1 MIINPYVFG
10 VAYDPDAQA
19 FFTASG
25 LTDNTQKSAINTLV
39 LDMKGFG
46 IWTKMKAIYPFVG
59 GTATTHKFN
68 LKNPADTDAA
78 FRLVFSGGMTHSIN
92 GILFSGVNGY
102 CDTKLNMS
110 TNYAVNNSTHMSFY
124 SRTSAALGA
133 SFEMGVFNGTSIIGV
148 TLRRSDFGFG
158 TFYAVNS
165 GAYISFTD
173 SNAAAFYISNRL
185 GTAENGWRNSTKTA
199 TATNTALTRPSLNMF
214 IGGQNNSGALNQATT
229 RQVAFA
235 SIGDGL
241 TDTDASNLYTA
252 VQAYQ
257 TTLTRNV

>member
-1 MIINPYVFG
+1 MIINPYVFSG
-10 VAYDPDAQA
+10 FDADAQA
-19 FFTASG
+19 FITAAG
-25 LTDNTQKSAINTLV
+25 ITDNTQKTAINTLV

-59 GTATTHKFN
+59 GTASTHKWN
-68 LKNPADTDAA
+68 LVNPLDTDAA
-78 FRLVFSGGMTHSIN
+78 FRLVFFGGMTHSSN
-92 GILFSGVNGY
+92 GILFAGVNGY
-102 CDTKLNMS
+102 ADTKLNMS
-110 TNYAVNNSTHMSFY
+110 TNYAANDNTHISFY
-124 SRTSAALGA
+124 SRTSTALSA

-158 TFYAVNS
+158 TYYAVNS

-185 GTAENGWRNSTKTA
+185 GTTMNGWRNSTKTA
-199 TATNTALTRPSLNMF
+199 TTTSTALARPSLNMY
-214 IGGQNNSGALNQATT
+214 IGGQNNAGALNQATT

-241 TDTDASNLYTA
+241 TDTDAANLYTA
-252 VQAYQ
+252 VQNFNTSLSRQ
-257 TTLTRNV
+257 V